1 MNDYRLT
8 KDLLA
13 RALAAKTGN
22 EPADTVEFV
31 GALLEV
37 ALAHGLITARRLE
50 QAERDAH
57 IYDLMGSVSAPMIA
71 QRMGMARETVHRCAK
86 AHLVRIRKAG

>member
-1 MNDYRLT
+1 MTSYKLT
-8 KDLLA
+8 ESLMA
-13 RALAAKTGN
+13 RALAAKTGH

-50 QAERDAH
+50 QAERDARV
-57 IYDLMGSVSAPMIA
+57 YDLMGSIPAPVIA
-71 QRMGMARETVHRCAK
+71 QRMGLARETVHRCAK